1 VVAAS
6 DAAKT
11 EGDHDAQ
18 AQFETPDPVIFKQQ
32 QDSQTEQ
39 GSADDR
45 AQTGKA

>member
-11 EGDHDAQ
+11 EGDPDAQ

-32 QDSQTEQ
+32 QANQTE
-39 GSADDR
+39 
-45 AQTGKA
+45 